1 MLPLKLMETLVG
13 TLSITDK
20 PFDLDTRGFARA
32 TTAPEALLAMNTRA
46 KALAAMTLA
55 MMFDGKLKKVVN
67 EKHGKST
74 QV

>member
-1 MLPLKLMETLVG
+1 MLSVKMETLVG

-20 PFDLDTRGFARA
+20 PVDLDTRGFASA
-32 TTAPEALLAMNTRA
+32 TTAREALRAMNPGA

-55 MMFDGKLKKVVN
+55 MLFDGKPKKVVN